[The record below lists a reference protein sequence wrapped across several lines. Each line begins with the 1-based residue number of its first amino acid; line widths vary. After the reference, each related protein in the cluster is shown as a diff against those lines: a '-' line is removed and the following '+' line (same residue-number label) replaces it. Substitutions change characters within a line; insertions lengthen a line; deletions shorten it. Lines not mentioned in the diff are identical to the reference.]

1 MWGKEWLSSVSKMT
15 TETFTRLIS
24 TMKKRTIAITTKM
37 TKKAERI
44 MNG

>member
-1 MWGKEWLSSVSKMT
+1 MWGKEWLSNASKMM

-24 TMKKRTIAITTKM
+24 TTKKRTIAITKKM